1 MANSQGWWMIWPDNV
16 ALSVLVWFVIA
27 MPFLYAARRPVHQL
41 LRSLSHAA
49 SGPLRLG
56 SHWLLATAKE
66 MQERNKA
73 VLLAHGQ
80 EETGQRIEREFERVA
95 ALVTRDL
102 QGYPA
107 LQRKLL
113 DEITRIEEDYKKTG
127 EVPPPPPE
135 WVAAVEAMAKV
146 KSGGS
151 NEMVQNVLQ
160 EIDRSV
166 NRIHDKAIAEYR
178 RAFESRHRILAGFMP
193 FWRSLDRTMQ
203 QVDKKLTGL
212 EASAEQVDAQ
222 MQKYEQIAKKTDKAE
237 QTLTHSAFTQF
248 AIAAFVMA
256 VAVGGAFINFKLIA
270 LPMSEMVGAGDY
282 IAGALRTSEVAALV
296 IIFVEAAMGLFLME
310 SLRITHLFPRIANLQ
325 DYMRRRMM
333 WIALVLLVTL
343 AGIEA
348 ALALMRDML
357 IADKQALVQ
366 SLATVQQAAPAD
378 PLLARIP
385 TAGQMLLGFIL
396 PFALAFVAIPLESFI
411 HSSRTVGGSVLVA
424 FVRSLA
430 LALRLVGNFA
440 RHLCRVI
447 ATLYDV
453 VIVLPLLVER
463 WVNALRA
470 GAAAAGLDAGR
481 RTAKS

>member
-1 MANSQGWWMIWPDNV
+1 VTGSQMWMIWPDNL
-16 ALSVLVWFVIA
+16 ALSVVLWFVIA
-27 MPFLYAARRPVHQL
+27 MPFLYAARKPVHEL
-41 LRSLSHAA
+41 LRSISNAVG
-49 SGPLRLG
+49 GPLRLG
-56 SHWLLATAKE
+56 ARWLLAAAKE
-66 MQERNKA
+66 MRERNKA
-73 VLLAHGQ
+73 VLLAHGR

-102 QGYPA
+102 QGYPT

-113 DEITRIEEDYKKTG
+113 DEITRIEEDYKKSG
-127 EVPPPPPE
+127 EVPPAPPE
-135 WVAAVEAMAKV
+135 WVAAVETMAKV

-151 NEMVQNVLQ
+151 SEMVQNVLQ

-166 NRIHDKAIAEYR
+166 NRIHDKALADYR
-178 RAFESRHRILAGFMP
+178 RAYESRHKILAGFMP
-193 FWRSLDRTMQ
+193 FWRSLDKTMQ

-212 EASAEQVDAQ
+212 ETSAAAVDAQ
-222 MQKYEQIAKKTDKAE
+222 MEKYEQINKKTDKAE
-237 QTLTHSAFTQF
+237 QTLTQSAFTQF
-248 AIAAFVMA
+248 FIALFVMA
-256 VAVGGAFINFKLIA
+256 VATGGAFINFKLIA

-310 SLRITHLFPRIANLQ
+310 ALRITHLFPRIANLQ
-325 DYMRRRMM
+325 DFMRRRMM

-366 SLATVQQAAPAD
+366 SLAATQQAAPPD

-396 PFALAFVAIPLESFI
+396 PFALAFVAIPLESLI
-411 HSSRTVGGSVLVA
+411 HSSRTVGGAALVA
-424 FVRSLA
+424 LVRMLA
-430 LALRLVGNFA
+430 LVLRVLGNLV
-440 RHLCRVI
+440 RHLCRVVV
-447 ATLYDV
+447 TLYDV
-453 VIVLPLLVER
+453 VIVVPLLIER
-463 WVNALRA
+463 WVRAARA
-470 GAAAAGLDAGR
+470 GGTGPALEAGR
-481 RTAKS
+481 RAAKS